1 MKFLNCAATVSRNK
15 RISPIQRKSLPSR
28 SKQYC
33 YPAYRDDKAG
43 YRLSIETLKTNTQD
57 LAEQQSLSFDLLAS
71 VRMAQ
76 FDLITSGKVLPETL
90 QRIYDEELTY
100 IAEAIDRP
108 ISTEFTLQKANND
121 LVFFD
126 RGEWRPYVGTLVSGV
141 RAATQEAQNDYRK
154 SFLVE
159 RAQSDLSIG
168 YKMSALKP
176 GEHLAWFSD
185 YPYEQE
191 KQYGKEFLRSQ
202 GFQPE
207 RRMGFLYLATGNID
221 GSVTLQ
227 SQSVD
232 NADPEAFDAAMQSN
246 GSMRIMLQNYDRV
259 VEAKLGLEV
268 YAGRAGGE
276 RYNAWTEIQKHRDL
290 LDYYFEQLLSLAK
303 LNLNEREM
311 LQAKQKLTYGVWGA
325 LKKRLRNGAVPQVLH
340 NGFQPTNNVF
350 VYNEVEAAF
359 RQLNAEGVV
368 MAGCGGAIA
377 FGQDGSMQSAFETI
391 FSGGEKGSEAWA
403 WKNGVC
409 RVEKCPSRPKT
420 TQVGPCS
427 ICKRCQQIFDTGK
440 DPTKG

>member
-1 MKFLNCAATVSRNK
+1 M
-15 RISPIQRKSLPSR
+15 
-28 SKQYC
+28 
-33 YPAYRDDKAG
+33 
-43 YRLSIETLKTNTQD
+43 SIETLKKNT
-57 LAEQQSLSFDLLAS
+57 EQQKPSFDLLAS

-76 FDLITSGKVLPETL
+76 FDMITSGKVLPETL
-90 QRIYDEELTY
+90 QRIYDEELSY

-108 ISTEFTLQKANND
+108 ISTEFTLQKVNND
-121 LVFFD
+121 LVYFD
-126 RGEWRPYVGTLVSGV
+126 KGEWRPYVGTLINGSRV
-141 RAATQEAQNDYRK
+141 ANQEAQNDYRK
-154 SFLVE
+154 SFLLE
-159 RAQSDLSIG
+159 RAQADLLIG
-168 YKMSALKP
+168 YKMCALKS
-176 GEHLAWFSD
+176 GEQLAWFSD

-191 KQYGKEFLRSQ
+191 KQYGKDFLRSQ

-207 RRMGFLYLATGNID
+207 RRMGFLYLATGNLD

-232 NADPEAFDAAMQSN
+232 NADPEAFDTAMQSN

-259 VEAKLGLEV
+259 VEAKLGREV
-268 YAGRAGGE
+268 YAGWAGGG
-276 RYNAWTEIQKHRDL
+276 RYNAWTEIQKHNDL
-290 LDYYFEQLLSLAK
+290 LGFYFDSLLSLAK
-303 LNLNEREM
+303 SNLPEQEM
-311 LQAKQKLTYGVWGA
+311 IQAKQKLTYGVWGA
-325 LKKRLRNGAVPQVLH
+325 LKKRLCADAVPQVLH
-340 NGFQPTNNVF
+340 NGVQPNNNVF

-377 FGQDGSMQSAFETI
+377 FGRDNTMQSAFETI

-427 ICKRCQQIFDTGK
+427 ICKRCQQIFDIGK
-440 DPTKG
+440 DPTRG